1 MNIENHIPILKV
13 SLTGSSSPLI
23 GQGTFGKVYSSD
35 ETTVYKKLK
44 VIAEK
49 EDEFSIIENNIREL
63 SFYKLIMDKESES
76 FTSSVILPEI
86 PSSISIPTKITF
98 SDPYAYIIMKNYGNP
113 LHSIHYKEKDTFKHI
128 FKQVIEGIYAL
139 YKSNMSH
146 GDLKPSNILV
156 DKNNNV
162 KIIDFGSVTFYHSKY
177 LKNPYQRCTIFY
189 ASPEELIYEKYSIY
203 NDWWSLG
210 VIMYEFCTRKC
221 FIESLFNYLK
231 VNKSHIEIFL
241 NYAYTRNTELF
252 DDARDFIVT
261 FYSTLRA
268 TNINN
273 FILHTI
279 KDKEIQLYLIHL
291 LKVDPDERNI
301 QEILKL
307 FNCNMPKLKEVK
319 IISKLDEFSPILNL
333 DLKLRAECIEAIF
346 TLAYQIKEFGEE
358 VIGHSIMLF
367 DRFFLRSRNEV
378 DVFDPKI
385 YCIIAIFIS
394 SSILKGELIRG
405 SYMKKIFELK
415 YSKEFY
421 LEDIRR
427 YILIFL
433 EVLDF
438 KLFNFS
444 PDVLYNFTKSYD
456 KLLELSVKYTFSND
470 NAYELFKLLK

>member
-1 MNIENHIPILKV
+1 MNNENIPILKV
-13 SLTGSSSPLI
+13 SFTGPGGAPLI
-23 GQGTFGKVYSSD
+23 GQGTFGKIYSLD
-35 ETTVYKKLK
+35 ENTVYKKIK
-44 VIAEK
+44 IIAEK

-63 SFYKLIMDKESES
+63 SFYKLIMDKDN
-76 FTSSVILPEI
+76 FTSSVILPKI
-86 PSSISIPTKITF
+86 PPVICVPEKITF
-98 SDPYAYIIMKNYGNP
+98 IDPYAYINMNNHGMP
-113 LHSIHYKEKDTFKHI
+113 LHNIHYKDKDTFKHI
-128 FKQVIEGIYAL
+128 FKQIIEGVYAL

-146 GDLKPSNILV
+146 GDLKPSNILI
-156 DKNNNV
+156 DKNNNA
-162 KIIDFGSVTFYHSKY
+162 KIVDFGSVCFYHSKY

-189 ASPEELIYEKYSIY
+189 TSPEELIYEKYSLY

-231 VNKSHIEIFL
+231 INKSHVEIFL

-252 DDARDFIVT
+252 DEAREFIVT

-268 TNINN
+268 VNINN
-273 FILHTI
+273 FIMHTI

-307 FNCNMPKLKEVK
+307 FNCNIPKVK
-319 IISKLDEFSPILNL
+319 DVKVVSKLEEFNEMLYLNL
-333 DLKLRAECIEAIF
+333 KIRSECIETIF
-346 TLAYQIKEFGEE
+346 VLAYQIKEFGEE
-358 VIGHSIMLF
+358 IIGHSIMLF
-367 DRFFLRSRNEV
+367 DRFFLRVINEIEI
-378 DVFDPKI
+378 FDPKV
-385 YCIIAIFIS
+385 YCIIALFIS

-405 SYMKKIFELK
+405 SYIKKIMELK
-415 YSKEFY
+415 YKKEYY

-427 YILIFL
+427 YILIFM
-433 EVLDF
+433 EYLDF

-444 PDVLYNFTKSYD
+444 PDILYNFTKSYD
-456 KLLELSVKYTFSND
+456 KLLGLSLKYSFSND